1 MILTSKNVNIVRTR
15 TIVRVPRT
23 FAPASQSRNRAK
35 SAICKEGREMPE
47 DSTEYYLVDKKV
59 LPEVFIKVME
69 VKQRLNTGD
78 SVSVNEAVRKTGLSR
93 SAYYKYKDSVLPFF
107 EATNGKKVTLLI
119 TVENFQGILS
129 SILNVIAES
138 RSSILTINQNIPI
151 NGLADIS
158 ISIETASMFGSMDDI
173 MADIKKI
180 AGVRSCRIL
189 SRE

>member
-1 MILTSKNVNIVRTR
+1 
-15 TIVRVPRT
+15 
-23 FAPASQSRNRAK
+23 
-35 SAICKEGREMPE
+35 MPD

-119 TVENFQGILS
+119 TVENFLGILS

-173 MADIKKI
+173 MSDITKI
-180 AGVRSCRIL
+180 AGVRSCKIL

>member
-1 MILTSKNVNIVRTR
+1 
-15 TIVRVPRT
+15 
-23 FAPASQSRNRAK
+23 
-35 SAICKEGREMPE
+35 MPE
-47 DSTEYYLVDKKV
+47 QVEYYLVDKKV

-69 VKQRLNTGD
+69 VKQRLNTGE
-78 SVSVNEAVRKTGLSR
+78 SSSVNEAVRKTGLSR

-129 SILNVIAES
+129 SIINVISATKA
-138 RSSILTINQNIPI
+138 SILTINQNIPI

-158 ISIETASMFGSMDDI
+158 ISLDTASMFGSVEDI
-173 MADIKKI
+173 MNDINRI
-180 AGVRSCRIL
+180 AGVRNCRVL

>member
-1 MILTSKNVNIVRTR
+1 
-15 TIVRVPRT
+15 
-23 FAPASQSRNRAK
+23 
-35 SAICKEGREMPE
+35 MPE

-173 MADIKKI
+173 MSDITKI
-180 AGVRSCRIL
+180 AGVRSCKIL

>member
-1 MILTSKNVNIVRTR
+1 
-15 TIVRVPRT
+15 
-23 FAPASQSRNRAK
+23 
-35 SAICKEGREMPE
+35 MPE

-138 RSSILTINQNIPI
+138 RSNILTINQNIPI

-173 MADIKKI
+173 MGDIKKI

>member
-1 MILTSKNVNIVRTR
+1 M
-15 TIVRVPRT
+15 
-23 FAPASQSRNRAK
+23 
-35 SAICKEGREMPE
+35 EE
-47 DSTEYYLVDKKV
+47 STEYFLVDKKV

-69 VKQRLNTGD
+69 VKQRLNTGE

-129 SILNVIAES
+129 SILNVIAGS
-138 RSSILTINQNIPI
+138 KANILTINQNIPI

-158 ISIETASMFGSMDDI
+158 ISLETVSMLGSVEDI
-173 MADIKKI
+173 LTDIKKI
-180 AGVRSCRIL
+180 AGIRSCKIL

>member
-1 MILTSKNVNIVRTR
+1 
-15 TIVRVPRT
+15 
-23 FAPASQSRNRAK
+23 
-35 SAICKEGREMPE
+35 MP
-47 DSTEYYLVDKKV
+47 DQVEYYLVDKKV

-69 VKQRLNTGD
+69 VKQRLNTGE
-78 SVSVNEAVRKTGLSR
+78 SSSVNEAVRKTGLSR

-173 MADIKKI
+173 MSDITKI
-180 AGVRSCRIL
+180 AGVRSCKIL